1 MASNFQPSL
10 SENGNKATVF
20 QQLCL
25 PVGVT
30 LLVSGTRTLFPYAG
44 CIAWDITSSTVCVGN
59 GTAWA
64 SLT

>member
-44 CIAWDITSSTVCVGN
+44 CIAWESHPPRYVSEMVQHGHH
-59 GTAWA
+59 
-64 SLT
+64 